1 MSELELSGMSRDAVR
16 RLIGRMT
23 AAELLVLYE
32 VFNGYVPDIAVELLT
47 GDRVLLTGDR
57 VRLGDSGHIQA
68 LVLTDRVP
76 SNLSRLQHLTTVYV
90 ADTESNRDR
99 YRLLRRLLDTVPNL
113 EAVYLYEGG
122 GHIPSIKGLD
132 VYYSREFYDTDDSN
146 TVEYPGE

>member
-146 TVEYPGE
+146 TVEYPEE

>member
-1 MSELELSGMSRDAVR
+1 MSELELSGMSRDAAR
-16 RLIGRMT
+16 RLICRMT
-23 AAELLVLYE
+23 AAELQVLYE
-32 VFNGYVPDIAVELLT
+32 VFNGYVPDIAVE
-47 GDRVLLTGDR
+47 LLTGDR

-113 EAVYLYEGG
+113 EAVFYMKVEG
-122 GHIPSIKGLD
+122 ISLVLRD
-132 VYYSREFYDTDDSN
+132 
-146 TVEYPGE
+146 

>member
-1 MSELELSGMSRDAVR
+1 ME
-16 RLIGRMT
+16 
-23 AAELLVLYE
+23 
-32 VFNGYVPDIAVELLT
+32 
-47 GDRVLLTGDR
+47 LLTGDR

-122 GHIPSIKGLD
+122 GHISSIKGLD

>member
-1 MSELELSGMSRDAVR
+1 MSELELSGMSRDAAR
-16 RLIGRMT
+16 RLICRMT
-23 AAELLVLYE
+23 AAELQVLYE
-32 VFNGYVPDIAVELLT
+32 VFNGYVPDIAVE
-47 GDRVLLTGDR
+47 LLTGDR

-99 YRLLRRLLDTVPNL
+99 YRLLRRLVDTVPNL
-113 EAVYLYEGG
+113 EAVYLYEGR

-146 TVEYPGE
+146 TVEYPEE